1 MFFIENFPCIKGCQ
15 HVCAFSTKWKVD
27 KKRKDLVCYK
37 WRVTIFL
44 VKCLYDRYNR
54 LFRFLLAVKRAQID
68 IQHCW
73 TLQMQYKQKPSNQ
86 EEVAKW
92 QLRTHMAFLVDNL
105 QYYLQV
111 RIFLVFVTSAHH
123 EIFLNFFST
132 KNSKMKLKRLPSL
145 FLAHLHLSFIG
156 MPSFK
161 SQNILFYKKHL
172 PMPCYFLGSC
182 RTLLV

>member
-1 MFFIENFPCIKGCQ
+1 MYLHFQPNEKLIK
-15 HVCAFSTKWKVD
+15 
-27 KKRKDLVCYK
+27 KKRPSMLQMKSHH
-37 WRVTIFL
+37 FL

-111 RIFLVFVTSAHH
+111 RIFLVFVTSAHR

-132 KNSKMKLKRLPSL
+132 KNAKMKLKRVSSL

>member
-1 MFFIENFPCIKGCQ
+1 MAAPNAYGLLSRQP
-15 HVCAFSTKWKVD
+15 
-27 KKRKDLVCYK
+27 
-37 WRVTIFL
+37 TILFTGQDFL
-44 VKCLYDRYNR
+44 
-54 LFRFLLAVKRAQID
+54 
-68 IQHCW
+68 
-73 TLQMQYKQKPSNQ
+73 S
-86 EEVAKW
+86 
-92 QLRTHMAFLVDNL
+92 
-105 QYYLQV
+105 
-111 RIFLVFVTSAHH
+111 FVTSAHH

-132 KNSKMKLKRLPSL
+132 KNSKMKLKRLSSL

>member
-1 MFFIENFPCIKGCQ
+1 MAAPNAYGLLSRQP
-15 HVCAFSTKWKVD
+15 
-27 KKRKDLVCYK
+27 
-37 WRVTIFL
+37 TI
-44 VKCLYDRYNR
+44 
-54 LFRFLLAVKRAQID
+54 LFAGQ
-68 IQHCW
+68 
-73 TLQMQYKQKPSNQ
+73 
-86 EEVAKW
+86 
-92 QLRTHMAFLVDNL
+92 
-105 QYYLQV
+105 
-111 RIFLVFVTSAHH
+111 VFVTSAHH

-132 KNSKMKLKRLPSL
+132 KNLKMKLKRLSSL

>member
-1 MFFIENFPCIKGCQ
+1 MYVHFQPNEKLIKKEKTQYVTNEESPFFF
-15 HVCAFSTKWKVD
+15 
-27 KKRKDLVCYK
+27 
-37 WRVTIFL
+37 
-44 VKCLYDRYNR
+44 VKCLFDRYNR

-111 RIFLVFVTSAHH
+111 RIFLDFVTSAHH

-132 KNSKMKLKRLPSL
+132 KNLKMKLKRVSSL

-156 MPSFK
+156 MPSIK

-172 PMPCYFLGSC
+172 PMPLCIVIFLVVVVLCQSKASG
-182 RTLLV
+182 